1 VLVFLAAAAATL
13 VAGVVLEE
21 SGNAIAGDVGLS
33 GVLFGATFLA
43 ASTAI
48 PEVSTGLAAV
58 RLGDYR
64 LAYSDIFGGNAFLP
78 VLFLVASLVSGKAA
92 LPQAQ
97 RSDIYLAGL
106 GILLTT
112 VYLYGL
118 IFRPRRQ
125 VLNMGIDSVVVL
137 ALYVLGIIG
146 LVAVAHG

>member
-1 VLVFLAAAAATL
+1 
-13 VAGVVLEE
+13 
-21 SGNAIAGDVGLS
+21 
-33 GVLFGATFLA
+33 
-43 ASTAI
+43 
-48 PEVSTGLAAV
+48 
-58 RLGDYR
+58 
-64 LAYSDIFGGNAFLP
+64 
-78 VLFLVASLVSGKAA
+78 VASLVSGQAA

-125 VLNMGIDSVVVL
+125 VLRMGADSVVVL
-137 ALYVLGIIG
+137 ALYVLGIAG